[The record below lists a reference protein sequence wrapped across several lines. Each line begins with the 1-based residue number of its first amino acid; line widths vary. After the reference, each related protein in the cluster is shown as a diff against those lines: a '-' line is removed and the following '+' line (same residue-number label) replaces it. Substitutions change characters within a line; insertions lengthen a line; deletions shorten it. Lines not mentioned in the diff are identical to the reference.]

1 MAFLRPTLGL
11 LLLLLAGSQTSR
23 AQAIDEYQVKAAFLY
38 NFAKFVEWPASS
50 FKNAADPI
58 IICVLGNPF
67 GDRLENT
74 VYGKE
79 IEGRRLIVR
88 QIFEVS
94 EAAGCHIL
102 FVASGKKRLTD
113 LLGTV
118 KASPILTIGE
128 AGNFAGSGGVI
139 GFILESGKVRLQI
152 NTFAAERAHLHVSS
166 KLLGLAEIVKEDA
179 K

>member
-1 MAFLRPTLGL
+1 MAFLNPTLGL
-11 LLLLLAGSQTSR
+11 LLLLAGSQMSR
-23 AQAIDEYQVKAAFLY
+23 AQVIDEYRVKAAFLY

-50 FKNAADPI
+50 FKNATDPI

-74 VYGKE
+74 VNGKE

-88 QIFEVS
+88 QISDIS

-102 FVASGKKRLTD
+102 FVATGKKRMAD
-113 LLGTV
+113 LLGSV

-128 AGNFAGSGGVI
+128 AVNFAESGGVI
-139 GFILESGKVRLQI
+139 GFKLESGKVRLQI
-152 NTFAAERAHLHVSS
+152 NIYAAERAHLLVSS
-166 KLLGLAEIVKEDA
+166 KLLGLAEIVNEDA

>member
-1 MAFLRPTLGL
+1 MAFLNPALG
-11 LLLLLAGSQTSR
+11 LLLLLAGSPMSR
-23 AQAIDEYQVKAAFLY
+23 AQVIDEYRVKAAFLY

-74 VYGKE
+74 VNGKE

-88 QIFEVS
+88 QISDIS

-102 FVASGKKRLTD
+102 FVATGKKRVTD
-113 LLGTV
+113 LLGSV
-118 KASPILTIGE
+118 KASPVLTIGE
-128 AGNFAGSGGVI
+128 SGNFAEAGGVI
-139 GFILESGKVRLQI
+139 GFKLESGKVRLQI
-152 NTFAAERAHLHVSS
+152 NVYAAERAHLRVSS

>member
-1 MAFLRPTLGL
+1 MAFLRPTLG

-38 NFAKFVEWPASS
+38 NFAKFVEWPAGS

-74 VYGKE
+74 VNGKD
-79 IEGRRLIVR
+79 IDGRRLIVR
-88 QIFEVS
+88 RISEIS

-102 FVASGKKRLTD
+102 FVATGKKRVMTD
-113 LLGTV
+113 LLGSV

-128 AGNFAGSGGVI
+128 AGNFAESGGVI
-139 GFILESGKVRLQI
+139 GFKLDSGKVRLQI
-152 NTFAAERAHLHVSS
+152 NTYAAERAHLRVSS

>member
-1 MAFLRPTLGL
+1 MALLRPTLT
-11 LLLLLAGSQTSR
+11 LLLLLADSQMSR
-23 AQAIDEYQVKAAFLY
+23 AQVIDEYRVKAAFLY
-38 NFAKFVEWPASS
+38 NFAKFVEWPDSS

-74 VYGKE
+74 VNGKE

-88 QIFEVS
+88 QIPDIS

-102 FVASGKKRLTD
+102 FVATGKKRMTD
-113 LLGTV
+113 LLGSV

-128 AGNFAGSGGVI
+128 AGNFAEAGGVI
-139 GFILESGKVRLQI
+139 GFKLESGKVRLQI
-152 NTFAAERAHLHVSS
+152 NIYAAERAHLRVSS
-166 KLLGLAEIVKEDA
+166 KLIGLAEIVKEDA